1 MKVYV
6 LLKKY
11 FEDNLENTDVAIYK
25 THEKAYAAMADDFNA
40 EAEDMV
46 DDFDLENEGIE
57 EDEAWYIKEL
67 NDNSATL
74 AWSEDTILE
83 WEIKGVEL

>member
-11 FEDNLENTDVAIYK
+11 FDDNLENTDVSIFK
-25 THEKAYAAMADDFNA
+25 TNEKAFAAMEEDFNA
-40 EAEDMV
+40 EAENMV
-46 DDFDLENEGIE
+46 DDFDLEQEGIE

-67 NDNSATL
+67 NDDSARL
-74 AWSEDTILE
+74 AWSEDAILE
-83 WEIKGVEL
+83 WEIFETEL